1 MADKKVLV
9 ADSITVG
16 ELAETLHLQV
26 STLVGELFKN
36 GIVATI
42 NQKIDF
48 DTAQIIVEE
57 LGIDVVLE
65 RKKPVEIVRVKHEN
79 SDKAEPRPPIVA
91 VMGHVDH
98 GKTTL
103 LDQILKMHK
112 VLKAIR
118 NGFSHSDGFE
128 RPEITDLDKY
138 MRCYL
143 KALKNLV

>member
-48 DTAQIIVEE
+48 DTAQIIV
-57 LGIDVVLE
+57 
-65 RKKPVEIVRVKHEN
+65 
-79 SDKAEPRPPIVA
+79 
-91 VMGHVDH
+91 
-98 GKTTL
+98 
-103 LDQILKMHK
+103 
-112 VLKAIR
+112 
-118 NGFSHSDGFE
+118 
-128 RPEITDLDKY
+128 
-138 MRCYL
+138 
-143 KALKNLV
+143 